1 MSGDMVVIGRGSD
14 SFGGR
19 VNARCGLRGI
29 SRAAGHWCVSAV
41 SPFQVADPE
50 RAALVLPSGFDRRLL
65 FGAGL
70 LHASY
75 VERLINPLVR
85 GFRHVH
91 PGDVYRAVAQ
101 RAGDRMRRLLDE
113 LIVGGGDV
121 AWSDAYD
128 NLIVNTGLDDY
139 LDKYYKGSAYTAA
152 HYVGLTSSSPT
163 VAAAD
168 TMSSHGGWTEST
180 SYSESTRQA
189 FTPGSVSSQ
198 SVSNSASK
206 AAFSING
213 TVTVGGAF
221 LTTSSTKSGT
231 TGTLV
236 AAGAFTGGNAA
247 LQNGWTLNVQ
257 ATFTQADDGV

>member
-1 MSGDMVVIGRGSD
+1 MSGGMVVIGRGSD
-14 SFGGR
+14 EFGGR

-29 SRAAGHWCVSAV
+29 ARAAGHWCVSAV
-41 SPFQVADPE
+41 APFRVADPE
-50 RAALVLPSGFDRRLL
+50 RTAIVLPSGFDRRLL
-65 FGAGL
+65 LGAGL

-75 VERLINPLVR
+75 VDRLI
-85 GFRHVH
+85 
-91 PGDVYRAVAQ
+91 RA
-101 RAGDRMRRLLDE
+101 AGDRMRRVLDE
-113 LIVGGGDV
+113 LLVGGGDV
-121 AWSDAYD
+121 RWSDAYQ
-128 NLIVNTGLDDY
+128 NLIVNVGLDDY
-139 LDKYYKGSAYTAA
+139 LDKYSKGSSYTAA
-152 HYVGLTSSSPT
+152 HYVGLASSSPT
-163 VAAAD
+163 PAASD

-221 LTTSSTKSGT
+221 LTTNSTKSGT

-236 AAGAFTGGNAA
+236 AAGAFTGGNKS
-247 LQNGWTLNVQ
+247 LQSGDTLNVQ